1 MHRMPIRGRE
11 DAWMCVPVCSMGS
24 TIPPIKIGY
33 VCMCVPKDSTDI
45 GPIKHVW
52 MSVRRVRMDRILQI
66 PVLMYVLK
74 DHLLMSS

>member
-1 MHRMPIRGRE
+1 
-11 DAWMCVPVCSMGS
+11 
-24 TIPPIKIGY
+24 
-33 VCMCVPKDSTDI
+33 MCVPKDSTDI